1 MVIYSP
7 LLAPHILAR
16 RLQSGRACI
25 TELGL
30 EQRCPRCGEFWPWDT
45 EFFGVASDASGLS
58 SWCRGCLNE
67 HYQQLRGAGQHY
79 DSKAERKGGK

>member
-1 MVIYSP
+1 MGIYSP
-7 LLAPHILAR
+7 LLAPHLLAR
-16 RLQSGRACI
+16 RLKSGRACI

-45 EFFGVASDASGLS
+45 EFFGQTSDVTRLS

-67 HYQQLRGAGQHY
+67 HYQQLRL
-79 DSKAERKGGK
+79 KRCILTERKSGEGDR

>member
-1 MVIYSP
+1 MAIYSP

-45 EFFGVASDASGLS
+45 EFFVTVHPDGID
-58 SWCRGCLNE
+58 
-67 HYQQLRGAGQHY
+67 
-79 DSKAERKGGK
+79 RKK

>member
-1 MVIYSP
+1 MTIYSP

-30 EQRCPRCGEFWPWDT
+30 EQRCPRCGERCLRALQLVQ
-45 EFFGVASDASGLS
+45 GVP
-58 SWCRGCLNE
+58 
-67 HYQQLRGAGQHY
+67 Q
-79 DSKAERKGGK
+79 